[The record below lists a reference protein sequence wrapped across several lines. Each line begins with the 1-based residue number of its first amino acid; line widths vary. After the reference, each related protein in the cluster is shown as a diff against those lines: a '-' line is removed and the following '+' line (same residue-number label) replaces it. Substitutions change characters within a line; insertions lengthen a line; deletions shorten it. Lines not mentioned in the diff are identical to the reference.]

1 MKIKLSGSCYCKA
14 VTFTVHS
21 SEPIPF
27 NQCYC
32 SICRKTAGAGGYAIN
47 LGADFD
53 TLQINGRENIGM
65 FHANL
70 TDEKTGEIVQSK
82 AERSFCKKCGSALW
96 VWSPEWPKQLHPHA
110 SAIDTDLPQP
120 PQKWHMMLGSKAS
133 WDIPCIH
140 DGDRK
145 FDEFPDES
153 LADWHKKHADG

>member
-1 MKIKLSGSCYCKA
+1 MELSGSCHCKA

-32 SICRKTAGAGGYAIN
+32 GICRKTADSGGYAIN

-53 TLQINGRENIGM
+53 TLHVTGRENISTYQ
-65 FHANL
+65 ANL
-70 TDEKTGEIVQSK
+70 TNEKTGKTFTSK
-82 AERSFCKKCGSALW
+82 AERSFCNKCGRALW
-96 VWSPEWPKQLHPHA
+96 IWSSDWPKHLHPHA

-133 WDIPCIH
+133 WIDPCIA
-140 DGDRK
+140 DQDRK
-145 FDEFPDES
+145 FEEYPDGS
-153 LADWHKKHADG
+153 LADWHKRQSAK